1 MDTRIILIIL
11 VLGGTNFIIRFLPAV
26 FLNKFT
32 LPKVVEEWLSYVPVA
47 TMAAI
52 VMPELLKGG
61 GQTVYLSWSNL
72 NLLSAVPTILVA
84 AKTKSLGFSLA
95 TGMGTMALLR
105 IFIQ

>member
-52 VMPELLKGG
+52 VMPELLKGRDI
-61 GQTVYLSWSNL
+61 TD
-72 NLLSAVPTILVA
+72 TH
-84 AKTKSLGFSLA
+84 F
-95 TGMGTMALLR
+95 
-105 IFIQ
+105 